1 MDPNARGLLR
11 AARKSRGLS
20 LRELA
25 RRVGVSAS
33 LLSQIENGH
42 SDPSVSTLYALV
54 AELDLSLD
62 ALLEPSPAAA
72 DATAAVP
79 GTAAADTV
87 WASVSGAVV
96 AVGAEDAAPVE
107 STPERASG
115 GPVVRPRE
123 RRVLHM
129 DSGVTWERLTR
140 GPSDVDALLV
150 TYEPGGSSS
159 STGKLMTHN
168 DIEFAYLFDGELTL
182 QLGFETHVLR
192 AGDSL
197 EFDSAQPHLFYNAG
211 TVAAR
216 GIWYV
221 LRKET
226 IATQQPL
233 RSLMGASDT
242 TPPATFTSA
251 VQVLESF
258 RQR

>member
-11 AARKSRGLS
+11 AARKNRGLS

-54 AELDLSLD
+54 AELELSLD
-62 ALLEPSPAAA
+62 SLLEPSEAAA
-72 DATAAVP
+72 DRAGVTAATAAAAT
-79 GTAAADTV
+79 GTEAA
-87 WASVSGAVV
+87 V
-96 AVGAEDAAPVE
+96 AVEA
-107 STPERASG
+107 TPDGASG
-115 GPVVRPRE
+115 PIIRPRE

-168 DIEFAYLFDGELTL
+168 DIEFAYLLEGELTL
-182 QLGFETHVLR
+182 QLGFDTHVLG

-197 EFDSAQPHLFYNAG
+197 EFDSAEPHLFYNAG
-211 TVAAR
+211 PVAAR

-233 RSLMGASDT
+233 RTLMGAAVPEAPT
-242 TPPATFTSA
+242 AFTSA

-258 RQR
+258 RQH